1 MGARDLSIFALGVG
15 LLGLSGPADADGGT
29 SRAVEET
36 VAAACAVRGLTAKRP
51 IVVRPMAERE
61 DGYTPGIG
69 NVVWH
74 EQHAEQWR
82 AGWCA
87 VGVYCAG
94 SGPVA
99 EPATSP
105 AEGSLGLYDP
115 VRDVVFVRDLQAP
128 TAREVVAHETV
139 HALQYQNFP
148 TLSIPNSWHNR
159 DLSAAVDAAVEGDA
173 HLVGWWFDA
182 TEQLGGCSIE
192 PHTVRPGEAL
202 PWGWHPQEFWAHEL
216 FADVFGPSM
225 VLRRWRDGGVSGV
238 DDLIRNPPLST
249 RDVLAGG
256 AIRGVE
262 FISLPDGLVTPELA
276 QRGCTVGLTNTL
288 GALGIWGL
296 LAQHGEVDSRA
307 LAANEPPA
315 LIDLWLGDRFAHV
328 ACPGERDDE
337 LAWVTRWRDNE
348 AASEFAQRYRAIA
361 ESVRTHGGVHAAAPM
376 AFVRGRVVVVVTP
389 GLRGAVAALG
399 DADVRH
405 FSNFQDWLASGCYPQ
420 SECDAVE
427 PPATAPGQV
436 QGACGGEA
444 SPVPRLDEWLARVRR
459 TQSGDAVAP
468 AELGAQKTAMDAL
481 SPICTAQN
489 DLDNADLAMACNT
502 AYWGLHHW
510 LKRHC
515 AAEPHSEPARTTSAS
530 KANLWQTFS
539 SLYGPALAEQRL
551 AEKGMA
557 GLLALA
563 NSPPLSTLAVF
574 LGRDV
579 PVDFIRL
586 PQQRLAALGCEVR
599 AASSYGVL
607 DSWLY
612 LTELG
617 SIADAAEPPEFLL
630 NLRGDRLLRLQCGE
644 QEHYLWLTRWANDAS
659 ARRYLAVVPARW
671 RTRIWATSTAAGT
684 HTVSAGSTVPRAA
697 REAVEQEMELRS
709 YATFPAW
716 QSDGCFPQAACATST
731 MRRDGSSDEDQPY
744 RLSR

>member
-1 MGARDLSIFALGVG
+1 MGARDLSVFALGVG
-15 LLGLSGPADADGGT
+15 LVGLSGPADADVGT
-29 SRAVEET
+29 SRTVEET
-36 VAAACAVRGLTAKRP
+36 VAAACAVRGLVAKRP

-74 EQHAEQWR
+74 EKDAEQWR

-94 SGPVA
+94 SGPIGEA
-99 EPATSP
+99 PKSP

-115 VRDVVFVRDLQAP
+115 VRDVVFVRDAHAP
-128 TAREVVAHETV
+128 TVRQVVAHEAV

-148 TLSIPNSWHNR
+148 ALSIPHSWRNR
-159 DLSAAVDAAVEGDA
+159 DLVAAVDAAVEGDA
-173 HLVGWWFDA
+173 HLIGWWFDA
-182 TEQLGGCSIE
+182 SERLDLCSME

-202 PWGWHPQEFWAHEL
+202 PWGWRPQEFWAHEL
-216 FADVFGPSM
+216 FADVFGPSI
-225 VLRRWRDGGVSGV
+225 VLRRWRDGGVSAV
-238 DDLIRNPPLST
+238 NDLIRNPPLST

-256 AIRGVE
+256 AVRGGE

-276 QRGCTVGLTNTL
+276 KRGCTVGLTNTL

-296 LAQHGEVDSRA
+296 LAQHGQVDSRA

-361 ESVRTHGGVHAAAPM
+361 ESVRTHGGLLAGAPM

-389 GLRGAVAALG
+389 GLRAAVATLG

-405 FSNFQDWLASGCYPQ
+405 FKDFQDWLASGCYPQ
-420 SECDAVE
+420 SECDAVK
-427 PPATAPGQV
+427 PLATARGQV
-436 QGACGGEA
+436 QGACAGEA

-468 AELGAQKTAMDAL
+468 AELGALKTAMDTL

-489 DLDNADLAMACNT
+489 DLDKADLAMACNT
-502 AYWGLHHW
+502 AYWGLHLW

-515 AAEPHSEPARTTSAS
+515 AAEPRSEPASITSAS
-530 KANLWQTFS
+530 KANLWRTFP

-551 AEKGMA
+551 AERGMA
-557 GLLALA
+557 GLFALA
-563 NSPPLSTLAVF
+563 DSPPLSTLAVF

-586 PQQRLAALGCEVR
+586 PRQRLAALGCEVR

-617 SIADAAEPPEFLL
+617 GIADAPEPPELLL
-630 NLRGDRLLRLQCGE
+630 NLRGDRLLRLHCGE
-644 QEHYLWLTRWANDAS
+644 QEHFLWLTRWANEAS
-659 ARRYLAVVPARW
+659 PRRYLAVVPARW
-671 RTRIWATSTAAGT
+671 RTKLWATSTAAGT
-684 HTVSAGSTVPRAA
+684 HTVSAGSTVPSAA
-697 REAVEQEMELRS
+697 REVVEQGMELRT
-709 YATFPAW
+709 YATFTAW
-716 QSDGCFPQAACATST
+716 QNDGCFPQAACPSLTVPPPD
-731 MRRDGSSDEDQPY
+731 R
-744 RLSR
+744 

>member
-1 MGARDLSIFALGVG
+1 MGARALCLFALGVG
-15 LLGLSGPADADGGT
+15 LFGLGGPAYADDT
-29 SRAVEET
+29 SRAIEEA
-36 VAAACAVRGLTAKRP
+36 VAAACALRGLTAKRP

-74 EQHAEQWR
+74 EKDAEQWR

-94 SGPVA
+94 SGPVGEA
-99 EPATSP
+99 PTSP

-128 TAREVVAHETV
+128 RAREVVAHEAV
-139 HALQYQNFP
+139 HALQYQNYP
-148 TLSIPNSWHNR
+148 ALSMPHSWHNR
-159 DLSAAVDAAVEGDA
+159 DLVAAVDAAMEGDA
-173 HLVGWWFDA
+173 HLIGWWFDA
-182 TEQLGGCSIE
+182 AERLDLCSME
-192 PHTVRPGEAL
+192 PYPVRPGEPL
-202 PWGWHPQEFWAHEL
+202 PWGWRPQEFWAHEL
-216 FADVFGPSM
+216 FADVFGPSI

-238 DDLIRNPPLST
+238 NDLIRNPPLST

-256 AIRGVE
+256 AVRGVE

-276 QRGCTVGLTNTL
+276 KRGCAVGLTNTL

-296 LAQHGEVDSRA
+296 LALHGEVDSRA

-361 ESVRTHGGVHAAAPM
+361 EPVRTHEGVLAAAPM
-376 AFVRGRVVVVVTP
+376 AFVQGRVVVVVTP
-389 GLRGAVAALG
+389 GLRGAVTALG
-399 DADVRH
+399 DTDVRG
-405 FSNFQDWLASGCYPQ
+405 FDSFQDWVASGCFPQ
-420 SECDAVE
+420 NGCDAAE
-427 PPATAPGQV
+427 PPATARGQV
-436 QGACGGEA
+436 PGACGGEA

-459 TQSGDAVAP
+459 TQSGVAVAA
-468 AELGAQKTAMDAL
+468 AELGALKTAMDAL
-481 SPICTAQN
+481 SLTCTAQG
-489 DLDNADLAMACNT
+489 DLGNPDLAMACNT
-502 AYWGLHHW
+502 AYWGVRGW
-510 LKRHC
+510 LEHHC
-515 AAEPHSEPARTTSAS
+515 AAEPRGEPESAVAS
-530 KANLWQTFS
+530 VPKANLWQTFPR
-539 SLYGPALAEQRL
+539 LYGPALAEQRL
-551 AEKGMA
+551 AENGMT
-557 GLLALA
+557 GLFALA

-586 PQQRLAALGCEVR
+586 PRQRLAALGCELR

-612 LTELG
+612 LAELG

-630 NLRGDRLLRLQCGE
+630 NLRGDRLLRLHCDE
-644 QEHYLWLTRWANDAS
+644 QEHYLWLTRWANEAS

-671 RTRIWATSTAAGT
+671 RTRLWATSTAAGT
-684 HTVSAGSTVPRAA
+684 HTVSAGSTIPSAA
-697 REAVEQEMELRS
+697 REAVEQEMELRT
-709 YATFPAW
+709 YATFTAW
-716 QSDGCFPQAACATST
+716 QNDGCFPEAAC
-731 MRRDGSSDEDQPY
+731 SSPVQP
-744 RLSR
+744 SSQ